1 MFFTSHL
8 FFLHIFFLFFSHIL
22 FKKLNCHLSSVTNK
36 KYYI

>member
-8 FFLHIFFLFFSHIL
+8 FFSHIFFLFFSHIL

-36 KYYI
+36 QYYI